1 MSPYSG
7 TALTVK
13 LTVNQTDDRH
23 YRRIQ
28 TDVLT
33 SPIKPVKAVE
43 ERYTY
48 HGNVKAVY
56 PLHAA
61 LSRTEPECI
70 CARYNGRC
78 GVSFLAIRRPVN

>member
-33 SPIKPVKAVE
+33 SPIKPVKPVE

-56 PLHAA
+56 PLYTAF
-61 LSRTEPECI
+61 SRIESEYL
-70 CARYNGRC
+70 CACNNGW
-78 GVSFLAIRRPVN
+78 GSLTRPGTIQCRW